1 MDTRTTILLAAIIIL
16 ALYQSQIADARRIKF
31 QDLPSGSTLFAM
43 NILNPKKLYNE
54 YQQAIRVQKRDQ
66 YLQAS
71 KQIQTTAE
79 IRMKKLKEEKERADN
94 LTNESKN

>member
-1 MDTRTTILLAAIIIL
+1 
-16 ALYQSQIADARRIKF
+16 
-31 QDLPSGSTLFAM
+31 M